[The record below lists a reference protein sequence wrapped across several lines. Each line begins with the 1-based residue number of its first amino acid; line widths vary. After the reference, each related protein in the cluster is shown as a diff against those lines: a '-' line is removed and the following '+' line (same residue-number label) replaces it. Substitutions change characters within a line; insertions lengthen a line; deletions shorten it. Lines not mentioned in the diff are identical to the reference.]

1 MSQREEVTLL
11 IDADIVAFQAAAV
24 AQQKFDWG
32 DGATSLHITP
42 LENVLPK
49 VDEVLA
55 GFMADLK
62 ADKLIICLS
71 CPTEENYRLAVLPT
85 YKGQRDYSS
94 RPVHL
99 AAIKDY
105 MEEKYPSYRKPTLE
119 ADDIMGIL
127 STHPTLVP
135 GKKIIVSE
143 DKDMQTIPGWLYNPR
158 KDSRPRLIT
167 ADKADYFHMYQTLV
181 GDTVDNYDGCP
192 GVGDVNALE
201 ILNNRVKQVPYE
213 HEFARGPR
221 KGTTE
226 TRYRKEAADTVWE
239 AMVSH
244 FERRGLTEADA
255 VVQAQ
260 VARICRASDYDFKK
274 KEVKLW
280 KPQ

>member
-1 MSQREEVTLL
+1 
-11 IDADIVAFQAAAV
+11 VAFQAAAV
-24 AQQKFDWG
+24 SQQKFDWG
-32 DGATSLHITP
+32 DGAASLYVTP
-42 LENVLPK
+42 LEEVLPK

-55 GFMADLK
+55 VFLTDLK

-71 CPTEENYRLAVLPT
+71 CPTEENYRLSVLPS
-85 YKGQRDYSS
+85 YKGQRDYSN

-158 KDSRPRLIT
+158 KDRMPRLIT
-167 ADKADYFHMYQTLV
+167 CESADRFHMYQTLV

-201 ILNNRVKQVPYE
+201 ILDERVKQVPYE
-213 HEFARGPR
+213 HVFLRGPR
-221 KGTTE
+221 KGKTE
-226 TRYRKEAADTVWE
+226 TRYRKETAGTVWE
-239 AMVSH
+239 AVVSH
-244 FERRGLTEADA
+244 FERRGLTALDA
-255 VVQAQ
+255 IVQAQ

-280 KPQ
+280 IPQ